1 MEDLK
6 RDNVGHLQMSLAF
19 RNQQGLLRRLQR
31 SLLHDAASAIEQAD
45 RLGLTIQPLG
55 FGPEIVARGSIDG
68 VPIRIRWRGGLMG
81 ARSDARI
88 GKRQQRLPLLI
99 SATALQAVVSG
110 EE

>member
-1 MEDLK
+1 MSGFVVLLLAG
-6 RDNVGHLQMSLAF
+6 VGACVF
-19 RNQQGLLRRLQR
+19 NRLWQR

-88 GKRQQRLPLLI
+88 GKRQQRMPLLI